1 MIANLLDPANVILAI
16 AGIGSFLTIVAF
28 GMPLVAR
35 DNFDSRLKAV
45 AQRREELQQAAD
57 RQKEAASKS
66 RLRQQHSKGYVKL
79 IVDRFDLAN
88 PDNIKN
94 IRNSLAQAGLR
105 GPGPLYTYLFMRLV
119 LPIGFLALSAIY
131 IFAMLRP
138 EWNIALKLLVCVLAG
153 GAGYM
158 LPKVLL
164 ANRIQKRQ
172 MAITKAYPD
181 ALDLMV
187 ICVEAGLSVE
197 ASFNRVAEEFDE
209 NAPELA
215 EEMGLTTAELAF
227 LPDRR
232 SALENLALRTGLP
245 SVKSLVTALIQSEKY
260 GTPVAVSLR
269 VQANE
274 QRDARMSRAEKK
286 AGALP
291 AQLTV
296 PMIAFFLPV
305 IFVVILGPAVIKTL
319 AVL

>member
-1 MIANLLDPANVILAI
+1 MIATLLEPANVILAI
-16 AGIGSFLTIVAF
+16 AGLGSFLTILAF

-35 DNFDSRLKAV
+35 DNFDSRLRAV
-45 AQRREELQQAAD
+45 AQRREELQLAAD

-66 RLRQQHSKGYVKL
+66 RLRQQHSKGYVKA
-79 IVDRFDLAN
+79 IVDRLKLAN
-88 PDNIKN
+88 PANIKGV
-94 IRNSLAQAGLR
+94 RDSLAQAGLR

-119 LPIGFLALSAIY
+119 LPIAFLTITAIY
-131 IFAMLRP
+131 LFAMLRP
-138 EWNIALKLLVCVLAG
+138 DWSLIVKLLVCLLAG
-153 GAGYM
+153 GLGFM
-158 LPKVLL
+158 FPKILL
-164 ANRIQKRQ
+164 TNRIQKRQ
-172 MAITKAYPD
+172 QAITKSYPD

-197 ASFNRVAEEFDE
+197 AAFNRVAEEFDE
-209 NAPELA
+209 TAPELA

-232 SALENLALRTGLP
+232 SALDNLSLRTGLP

-305 IFVVILGPAVIKTL
+305 IFVVILGPAIIKTL
-319 AVL
+319 AIL